1 MSLRTSFQK
10 FIHRDPTA
18 SLRERAAE
26 LRGTLSRR
34 TVVAGSLAVAAPLP
48 AISAPIVATPA
59 QPHPD
64 AALVALG
71 ERWLRAHD
79 AQERALEEW
88 GVAYQQVYA
97 VIVTCP
103 PELFATRD
111 EQIRVLG
118 GWRWPTLLGVSL
130 RHVALD
136 WGTEKAHTERA
147 WTGEALRI
155 AIARAVPMLG
165 RGGKTPSL
173 IRRWKALL
181 PIADAFDT
189 RVETVESATDLQR
202 LEQARRAAEDER
214 RELNRQIERC
224 VATTPEGLAALV
236 RVIGLY
242 PWKDTGGAW
251 PNLLRSAAH
260 VAGIEQASLEHKYAS
275 TRSDWA

>member
-1 MSLRTSFQK
+1 MSLRTSLK
-10 FIHRDPTA
+10 NLIRRDPAA
-18 SLRERAAE
+18 SLRERAIE

-34 TVVAGSLAVAAPLP
+34 TIVAGSLAVAAPLP

-79 AQERALEEW
+79 AQERAREEW

-103 PELFATRD
+103 LELFASRD
-111 EQIRVLG
+111 EQTRVLG

-136 WGTEKAHTERA
+136 WGTEEAHTERA
-147 WTGEALRI
+147 WTG
-155 AIARAVPMLG
+155 
-165 RGGKTPSL
+165 
-173 IRRWKALL
+173 
-181 PIADAFDT
+181 
-189 RVETVESATDLQR
+189 
-202 LEQARRAAEDER
+202 
-214 RELNRQIERC
+214 
-224 VATTPEGLAALV
+224 
-236 RVIGLY
+236 
-242 PWKDTGGAW
+242 DTGGAW

-260 VAGIEQASLEHKYAS
+260 VAGIDPASLDHENDSINDRHV
-275 TRSDWA
+275 